1 MGGRGACWVCARSS
15 HRRHRAG
22 LGLLGI
28 GIFFAGFSVPKD
40 PGSSVR
46 TSGPKLTVAYSFK
59 WSLVDRQTSTAK
71 FQNFA
76 LLCIFF
82 KDLTVV
88 NGWWAYTQFFTPP
101 FDVLSDLVVFG
112 AYFQVAHVDDSL
124 FACRLFAGD
133 ESPEL
138 VIFVFVSIVRVPLRL
153 FSSPASVGLRAGRVS
168 LCFFVTRDNGSC
180 TFLLG
185 DLPRACSFCT
195 YSGLGIQTEVRIR
208 VPFG

>member
-1 MGGRGACWVCARSS
+1 MCARSS

-28 GIFFAGFSVPKD
+28 GNFFAGFSVPKD

-46 TSGPKLTVAYSFK
+46 TSGPNLTVADSFK
-59 WSLVDRQTSTAK
+59 WSLVDHQTSTAK
-71 FQNFA
+71 FQDFA

-112 AYFQVAHVDDSL
+112 AYFQVANVDDSL
-124 FACRLFAGD
+124 FACRLFAD
-133 ESPEL
+133 DFFFLLFYTQIIESTSTNLEN
-138 VIFVFVSIVRVPLRL
+138 ITRARKIGRHASGHLRL
-153 FSSPASVGLRAGRVS
+153 KNHIWRVKI
-168 LCFFVTRDNGSC
+168 
-180 TFLLG
+180 
-185 DLPRACSFCT
+185 SF
-195 YSGLGIQTEVRIR
+195 
-208 VPFG
+208 